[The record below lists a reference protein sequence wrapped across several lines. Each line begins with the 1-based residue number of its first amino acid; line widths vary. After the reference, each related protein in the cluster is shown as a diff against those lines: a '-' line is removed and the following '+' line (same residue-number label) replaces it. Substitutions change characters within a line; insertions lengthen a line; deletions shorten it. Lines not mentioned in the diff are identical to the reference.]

1 MTRVFAL
8 LAAVAVV
15 CLLVP
20 VRAAEDF
27 TGKWTGSF
35 LAGRP
40 DGSTSNDTIFMD
52 LKHKG
57 AELTGTVGPRE
68 DRQYPVIE
76 GKVAGDKVSFQVN
89 VDGALVTFALAFAEG
104 HLKGDAAAALPDG
117 QKLAAKIDAERQK

>member
-1 MTRVFAL
+1 MKRVFAL

-20 VRAAEDF
+20 IRAAEDF
-27 TGKWTGSF
+27 TGKWSGTF
-35 LAGRP
+35 AAGRP

-57 AELTGTVGPRE
+57 AELTGTAGPRE

-89 VDGALVTFALAFAEG
+89 ADGALVTFTLAFAEG

-117 QKLAAKIDAERQK
+117 QKLAAKVDAERKK